1 MSEQIPYQS
10 PQENDD
16 LSFCFKKIPADKR
29 KIGFYITLFIGG
41 ILYLTAIINF
51 FGSVFGRDISYM
63 YAIAAALITLLCP
76 LWMRSF
82 SQVLSGLNEPSRK
95 MTFLIL
101 IASLIGLIVFRAFNT
116 SFLSL
121 ISILSLIISG
131 IWLSLSY
138 YQNGQESFL
147 DLFKRCFGRNK
158 DDNTN
163 LNNNNDGNN
172 NV

>member
-1 MSEQIPYQS
+1 
-10 PQENDD
+10 
-16 LSFCFKKIPADKR
+16 
-29 KIGFYITLFIGG
+29 
-41 ILYLTAIINF
+41 
-51 FGSVFGRDISYM
+51 
-63 YAIAAALITLLCP
+63 
-76 LWMRSF
+76 MRSF

-101 IASLIGLIVFRAFNT
+101 IASMIGLIVFRAFNT

-147 DLFKRCFGRNK
+147 DLLKRCFGRNK